1 MSQTHEELEQ
11 EVIAQ
16 YRTMMRGL
24 KATMGQAW
32 MQIDLTL
39 PQMRTLL
46 VLAEGPLVIGQ
57 IAQRLGIGLST
68 GGHLVDRLV
77 QAGLAE
83 RTEDIEDRRRTL
95 AKLTPQGEE
104 LLARLWS
111 GIHQIQEW
119 LHEVN
124 QDDLAAFLQGLKAI
138 NCVVYQKHASIADLK
153 SDKDCQT
160 LELLKHQH

>member
-1 MSQTHEELEQ
+1 MSETHEELEQ

-16 YRTMMRGL
+16 YKMMMRGL
-24 KATMGQAW
+24 KVTMGQAW

-57 IAQRLGIGLST
+57 IAHRLGIGLST

-83 RTEDIEDRRRTL
+83 RAEDREHRRRTM
-95 AKLTPQGEE
+95 ARLTPKREDLYMRLLNRTRHLQSLHQRMREDE
-104 LLARLWS
+104 LIVL
-111 GIHQIQEW
+111 
-119 LHEVN
+119 
-124 QDDLAAFLQGLKAI
+124 LQGLQAM
-138 NCVVYQKHASIADLK
+138 QR
-153 SDKDCQT
+153 
-160 LELLKHQH
+160 